1 MKSARSIVI
10 LVGIALAAA
19 GGVVAYR
26 AAFVEPTT
34 AVVISEDGV
43 REMHNR
49 PRIIGGLALLF
60 VGAGLAFYAARRR
73 PRPSD

>member
-26 AAFVEPTT
+26 AAFVEPPS
-34 AVVISEDGV
+34 AVVISEEGV
-43 REMHNR
+43 REMPST
-49 PRIIGGLALLF
+49 PRVVGGVALLL
-60 VGAGLAFYAARRR
+60 VGAGLGYIW
-73 PRPSD
+73 